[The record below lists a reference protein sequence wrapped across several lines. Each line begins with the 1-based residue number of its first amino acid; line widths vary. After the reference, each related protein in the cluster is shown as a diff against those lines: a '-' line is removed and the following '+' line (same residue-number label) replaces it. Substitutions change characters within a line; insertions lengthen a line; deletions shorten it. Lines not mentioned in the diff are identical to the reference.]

1 MDRVVWVGCALLFL
15 AGGVYFNILP
25 NLTWKKEVSVAD
37 VVGGI
42 SAIAAAFAAY
52 ASWKAANI
60 SKQSA
65 QDSKSF
71 TRAQLYMSHR
81 QDFTELLDYI
91 ASELKVVFYRKND
104 LYYKLFPR
112 NHYSGETFEAV
123 GQKDVI
129 ADWSI
134 KYSEIVSFTN
144 KESGSDTEIDDWI
157 IKCSNLSDSMN
168 FAFPRLGDN
177 DPELYLYACSDP
189 IQTQFSTSPA
199 RPVFLLAEVMNHIF
213 AFCACKKI
221 EPLIMDGHPFEAR
234 YLRYF
239 DKVKAGHKLHYV
251 RVRSEEVAAP

>member
-1 MDRVVWVGCALLFL
+1 MDRVVWLGCALLFL

-25 NLTWKKEVSVAD
+25 GLTWKKEVSVAD
-37 VVGGI
+37 LVGGI
-42 SAIAAAFAAY
+42 SAVAAAFAAY

-65 QDSKSF
+65 EDSKSF

-123 GQKDVI
+123 GQADVI
-129 ADWSI
+129 ADWSK
-134 KYSEIVSFTN
+134 KYSEIVSFVE
-144 KESGSDTEIDDWI
+144 KDSSCSDIDDWI
-157 IKCSNLSDSMN
+157 ISCSNLSDLMN

-177 DPELYLYACSDP
+177 EPELYLYAFADP

-213 AFCACKKI
+213 AFCASKKI
-221 EPLIMDGHPFEAR
+221 DPLIMDEHPFEAH

-239 DKVKAGHKLHYV
+239 NNIRAGHKLHYV
-251 RVRSEEVAAP
+251 RVRSEEVAVP

>member
-1 MDRVVWVGCALLFL
+1 MDRMVWIGCALLFL

-25 NLTWKKEVSVAD
+25 ALTWKKEVSVAD
-37 VVGGI
+37 VVGGT

-65 QDSKSF
+65 ADSKSF

-104 LYYKLFPR
+104 LYYKLFPC
-112 NHYSGETFEAV
+112 NHYSGETFETIGKKEV
-123 GQKDVI
+123 TDS
-129 ADWSI
+129 WSK
-134 KYSEIVSFTN
+134 KYLEIVSFT
-144 KESGSDTEIDDWI
+144 KGESSDSEIDRWI
-157 IKCSNLSDSMN
+157 IECSRLCDAMN
-168 FAFPRLGDN
+168 FALPRLGN
-177 DPELYLYACSDP
+177 DEPELYLYALTEP
-189 IQTQFSTSPA
+189 IQTQFSTTPA

-213 AFCACKKI
+213 AFCASKKVD
-221 EPLIMDGHPFEAR
+221 PLVMIGHPFEEH

-239 DKVKAGHKLHYV
+239 NKIKAGHELHYI
-251 RVRSEEVAAP
+251 RVRSAESGVA